1 VWCNSKIKKELEAEQ
16 LKAIFEAIRQLLNKD
31 TEDSPREI
39 GFGTKAREPVAIPP
53 EAVCEAQQC
62 SYPSAAFHRRV

>member
-39 GFGTKAREPVAIPP
+39 GFGV
-53 EAVCEAQQC
+53 Q
-62 SYPSAAFHRRV
+62 